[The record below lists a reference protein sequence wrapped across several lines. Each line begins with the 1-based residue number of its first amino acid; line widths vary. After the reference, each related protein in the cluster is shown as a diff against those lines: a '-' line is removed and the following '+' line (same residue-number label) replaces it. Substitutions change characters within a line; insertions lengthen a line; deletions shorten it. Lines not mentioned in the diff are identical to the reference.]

1 METMERAM
9 TDHIVDA
16 DKMPPETRRERR
28 RRKRREVL
36 EAIKELAVDVLVA
49 LVADLATRNNRKD

>member
-1 METMERAM
+1 M

-28 RRKRREVL
+28 RRKRREL
-36 EAIKELAVDVLVA
+36 FENIKDIAAFVATTIAAVRYVRD
-49 LVADLATRNNRKD
+49 TTRKDHK

>member
-1 METMERAM
+1 M

-28 RRKRREVL
+28 RRRARKALDIILDIADAVAGL
-36 EAIKELAVDVLVA
+36 IKAGAEYRD
-49 LVADLATRNNRKD
+49 TRKDQP

>member
-1 METMERAM
+1 M

-28 RRKRREVL
+28 RRKRREAL
-36 EAIKELAVDVLVA
+36 ETLRDVAAFVATTIAAVRYVRDQ
-49 LVADLATRNNRKD
+49 TRKDHK